1 MTPFVGFVARMG
13 GFPGFF
19 GVLLPLKPPTVC
31 SPIDS
36 GSGLAKGCW
45 VGRYD
50 VRIGFGINRTSA

>member
-1 MTPFVGFVARMG
+1 MTRFVGLVARMC

-19 GVLLPLKPPTVC
+19 GVLLPVKTPKAC

-36 GSGLAKGCW
+36 GSGWAKGCW

-50 VRIGFGINRTSA
+50 VRIGFGIDCTNA